1 MGPLLVQSHLYYFG
15 GFSVG
20 KAAVISILV
29 SLLVLLFGCSWG
41 QTTAP
46 WGSGL
51 WAPST
56 PPTPPPYDALGVLN
70 WTSGLLILGGV
81 AAMVLTRGR
90 IWRPIAIGTGLVI
103 LSYVMA
109 VYSHWV
115 LLPLIICLS
124 ILTVIWGYK
133 LIIKAWRK

>member
-1 MGPLLVQSHLYYFG
+1 
-15 GFSVG
+15 
-20 KAAVISILV
+20 
-29 SLLVLLFGCSWG
+29 
-41 QTTAP
+41 
-46 WGSGL
+46 
-51 WAPST
+51 